1 MEFLQAIQNL
11 DSLTAVKLLIGSLGF
26 GIGLYYARFLKQFLL
41 WLKGGIENGDGVLEN
56 KDLQIASF
64 TAFSGFIL
72 ITIAFWQVAWPEAVI
87 YSVFGT
93 TAALFGIKN
102 IGQSYVD
109 SRKKDQSDSGNDLG

>member
-1 MEFLQAIQNL
+1 MDFFTSLQSL
-11 DSLTAVKLLIGSLGF
+11 DSLTIVKIILFGLSFGLGM
-26 GIGLYYARFLKQFLL
+26 YYARYTKAFGH
-41 WLKGGIENGDGVLEN
+41 WIKGGIENGDGILEN

-64 TAFSGFIL
+64 TVFCGFIL
-72 ITIAFWQVAWPEAVI
+72 ITIAFWQVNWPEAVI

-109 SRKKDQSDSGNDLG
+109 SRKNKPNDDSDI